1 MSKSAKAV
9 LMKIEEIHLARDQ
22 GRSTV
27 TDSLMERITKS
38 SVDLNLQSNQI
49 QIQQDC
55 LLQGQ
60 AQLDQRDVF
69 CFCTLRLRGG
79 WGVRLQK

>member
-49 QIQQDC
+49 QIQ
-55 LLQGQ
+55 L
-60 AQLDQRDVF
+60 
-69 CFCTLRLRGG
+69 
-79 WGVRLQK
+79 